1 MAAVVDKD
9 GCNILAGLLVRHGVK
24 TAILSPG
31 SRNAPIVVSLARN
44 KEIETRVVVDE
55 RSAAFIALGIA
66 EITGQPV
73 AVVCTSGT
81 ALLNYAPA
89 VAEAYYKH
97 LPLIVIS
104 ADRPAEWIDQ
114 DDSQTL
120 RQPGALTNFVKKTY
134 ALKAECAGETEVWW
148 LNREINDALI
158 TACGDCRG
166 PVHINMSVDEPL
178 TPMTAVLRHNDERFI
193 AVTRP
198 REDASLGEIRW
209 LASQLGAPR
218 KVMVVA
224 GFMPPDEGLNRALAK
239 LAKMPNFVV
248 LAENLSNLRFPDLVS
263 CIDSVLCAIPETDID
278 KFRPD
283 VVITCGGALV
293 SRLVKR
299 FLRQS
304 PGLRH
309 WHIGHNEHTVD
320 CFQSLERRI
329 LMKPGSFFSQLSSAV
344 QAHKSFDV
352 YGAMWKRLRQ
362 NSASSHDEFISSAPW
377 CDLTAFARIYPLIP
391 KGWNLQLSNGT
402 SIRYSQLFSSAKIAR
417 YDCNRGVS
425 GIDGSTST
433 AIGASFAYQGVTLLI
448 TGDMSAQYD
457 VGALASNLIS
467 PNFKMVVFCNG
478 GGAIFRFIG
487 STSSLPELNEY
498 FACGANLPLDKLC
511 EGYGFSFFEVS
522 ESDDLESVFSD
533 FASEKSHPAL
543 LAIHTDGLLSAEVLK
558 QYFNRNKSTKLR
570 P

>member
-1 MAAVVDKD
+1 MTVVDKD
-9 GCNILAGLLVRHGVK
+9 GCNILADLLAKHGVK
-24 TAILSPG
+24 NAILSPG
-31 SRNAPIVVSLARN
+31 SRNAPIVVSLAR
-44 KEIETRVVVDE
+44 KKGIETHVVIDE
-55 RSAAFIALGIA
+55 RSAAFVALGIA
-66 EITGQPV
+66 EVTDEPV
-73 AVVCTSGT
+73 AIVCTSGT
-81 ALLNYAPA
+81 AVLNYAPA
-89 VAEAYYKH
+89 VAEAYYKQ

-120 RQPGALTNFVKKTY
+120 RQPGVLDNFVKKTY
-134 ALKAECAGETEVWW
+134 ALKAECSGPTEAWW
-148 LNREINDALI
+148 LNREINDALM

-166 PVHINMSVDEPL
+166 PVHINMAVDEPL
-178 TPMTAVLRHNDERFI
+178 TPMTTHLRREAERLI

-224 GFMPPDEGLNRALAK
+224 GFMSPDETLNRALAK

-248 LAENLSNLRFPDLVS
+248 LAENLANLRFPDLVLS
-263 CIDSVLCAIPETDID
+263 IDSVLCAIPEAEMDR
-278 KFRPD
+278 FRPD

-309 WHIGHNEHTVD
+309 WHVGHNEHAVD

-329 LMKPGSFFSQLSSAV
+329 LMNPGVFFAQLSSAV

-352 YGAMWKRLRQ
+352 YGAMWKRLRK
-362 NSASSHDEFISSAPW
+362 NAERSHDEFVSAAPW
-377 CDLTAFARIYPLIP
+377 CDLTAFARLYPLIP
-391 KGWNLQLSNGT
+391 KGCNLQLSNGT
-402 SIRYSQLFSSAKIAR
+402 SIRYSQLFSSSKIAR

-433 AIGASFAYQGVTLLI
+433 AIGASLAYQGVTLLI

-457 VGALASNLIS
+457 VGALASALLS
-467 PNFKMVVFCNG
+467 PDFKMVVLCNG

-511 EGYGFSFFEVS
+511 EGYGISFFEVS

-533 FASEKSHPAL
+533 FISEKSRPAL

-558 QYFNRNKSTKLR
+558 QYFNRNKSTNLR

>member
-1 MAAVVDKD
+1 MASVIDKD
-9 GCNILAGLLVRHGVK
+9 GCNILAALLVKHGVK
-24 TAILSPG
+24 IALLSPG
-31 SRNAPIVVSLARN
+31 SRNAPIVVSLARK
-44 KEIETRVVVDE
+44 KEIETRVVIDE
-55 RSAAFIALGIA
+55 RSAAFIALGVA
-66 EITGQPV
+66 EITGDPV
-73 AVVCTSGT
+73 AIVCTSGT

-97 LPLIVIS
+97 IPLIVIS

-120 RQPGALTNFVKKTY
+120 RQPGALANFVKKTY
-134 ALKAECAGETEVWW
+134 ALKAECVGETEAWW
-148 LNREINDALI
+148 LNREINDALT
-158 TACGDCRG
+158 TACADCRG

-178 TPMTAVLRHNDERFI
+178 TPMTSGLRRCDERFI

-198 REDASLGEIRW
+198 REDAPLGEIRW

-224 GFMPPDEGLNRALAK
+224 GFMPPDESLNRALSK
-239 LAKMPNFVV
+239 LAKMPNFVI
-248 LAENLSNLRFPDLVS
+248 LAENLANLHFPDLVS
-263 CIDSVLCAIPETDID
+263 CIDGVLCVIPETDID

-283 VVITCGGALV
+283 IVITCGGALV

-304 PGLRH
+304 TGLRH
-309 WHIGHNEHTVD
+309 WHIGRNEHTVD
-320 CFQSLERRI
+320 CFRSLERRI
-329 LMKPGSFFSQLSSAV
+329 LMDPGVFFSQLCSAV

-352 YGAMWKRLRQ
+352 YGAMWKHLRQ
-362 NSASSHDEFISSAPW
+362 NAGCSHEEFVSAAPW
-377 CDLTAFARIYPLIP
+377 CDLTAFARLYALIP
-391 KGWNLQLSNGT
+391 KTWNLQLSNGT

-457 VGALASNLIS
+457 IGALASTLIS
-467 PNFKMVVFCNG
+467 PGFKMIVFCNG

-498 FACGANLPLDKLC
+498 FACGVNLPLKKLC
-511 EGYGFSFFEVS
+511 EGYGISFFEAS
-522 ESDDLESVFSD
+522 NSDELESVFSD
-533 FASEKSHPAL
+533 FSSEKSHPAL